1 MLPKLEKLNQR
12 LQEIQKLVAP
22 KVDRNE
28 MMQTVFQELENIA
41 DSLKTEKLTL
51 QIISNNLISG
61 QALQNFINSSD
72 KIINFYQI
80 EVNFLASQAQQSK
93 QNSSVALLLLAA
105 PEQPQTRY
113 DLSPVQQFTI
123 GRNPDCEIALEA
135 GLYKKISWNH
145 AKVQA
150 LANPDTSPTSQNWE
164 ICDLKSTNGTYVND
178 TRIQGCQT
186 LQPGDRITLAAHSTN
201 SASPEFIFEQE
212 SFASIIEAQ
221 KSYKQLVNCDVL
233 CLVIDA
239 NYPLSANEKMLI
251 VKASE
256 AAIAIRF
263 VIIDVSNIT
272 DKSDKLIKSNL
283 NDIETWLQ
291 NQGNSSSLELTFLEL
306 HPFYQNSQITEVD
319 AQFQEKLAKFSKSL
333 ESLTNRK
340 SEDILLQRFTIQV
353 LEQIILIEQVF
364 DIQVQGLNQKIQS
377 LENQLQQLTK
387 NDLKEQIKKNIKKV
401 IEDRDKTF
409 KHVKVELNQ
418 SKTTLLDSFSKKSIF
433 SKIQLIIDNFKPI
446 LVKKDGY
453 TYVQLR
459 SGSKNTI
466 GNVNID
472 LINFCSLTLEQWV
485 NEEWE
490 RIFTC
495 YGEGGLNR
503 LAQNS
508 YAILNFIPD
517 INLENSLFNPQQR
530 VNIQKSLFNSF
541 IEVTCESRYREVS
554 PIGYVVKQIR
564 ANMMQLTF
572 VITLGAVFIGSKV
585 GGGKQLLSSITEPLR
600 DNSWL
605 FGIVLF
611 ILICLTTYSYQKEN
625 SLKIEEVGDK
635 LKKDLS
641 NHYQSLAKNLV
652 ERLVQDFTAML
663 EIEERCTKENLEYVN
678 EQFMAYI
685 IDVEKKQLFIKNSIE
700 QNKLNQKNIEKE
712 KVEFQKLKPKQIQ

>member
-41 DSLKTEKLTL
+41 ERLKTEKLTL
-51 QIISNNLISG
+51 QIISTNLFSG
-61 QALQNFINSSD
+61 QALQNFINLSEKLLNSYEI
-72 KIINFYQI
+72 K
-80 EVNFLASQAQQSK
+80 VNFLPSQEQQSK
-93 QNSSVALLLLAA
+93 QNLSVALLLLAA
-105 PEQPQTRY
+105 PEQSQTRY
-113 DLSPVQQFTI
+113 ELSPVQEFTI

-145 AKVQA
+145 AKVKT
-150 LANPDTSPTSQNWE
+150 LANPDTNLTTQNWE
-164 ICDLKSTNGTYVND
+164 ICDLNSTNGTYVND

-212 SFASIIEAQ
+212 SFASIIEAE

-233 CLVIDA
+233 CLVVDA
-239 NYPLSANEKMLI
+239 NYPLSANEKTLI
-251 VKASE
+251 MRASE

-272 DKSDKLIKSNL
+272 NKSDKLIKSNL

-291 NQGNSSSLELTFLEL
+291 NQGNSSSLELTFLAL
-306 HPFYQNSQITEVD
+306 HPYYQNPQITEVD

-353 LEQIILIEQVF
+353 LDQIILIEQVF
-364 DIQVQGLNQKIQS
+364 DIQVQGLNQEIQS
-377 LENQLQQLTK
+377 LENQLQQLSK
-387 NDLKEQIKKNIKKV
+387 IDLKEQIKKNIKKV
-401 IEDRDKTF
+401 SEDRDKTF
-409 KHVKVELNQ
+409 KQVKVELNQ

-433 SKIQLIIDNFKPI
+433 SKIQLIVDSFKPVI
-446 LVKKDGY
+446 VKKDSY
-453 TYVQLR
+453 TYVKLR
-459 SGSKNTI
+459 SEIKNKT
-466 GNVNID
+466 GNINID
-472 LINFCSLTLEQWV
+472 LINFCSLTLEQWA
-485 NEEWE
+485 NEEWG
-490 RIFTC
+490 RISTC

-503 LAQNS
+503 LAQSS

-517 INLENSLFNPQQR
+517 VNLENSLFNSQQH
-530 VNIQKSLFNSF
+530 VDIQKSLLNSF
-541 IEVTCESRYREVS
+541 IEVNCESRYREVS
-554 PIGYVVKQIR
+554 PVEYVVKQIR

-572 VITLGAVFIGSKV
+572 IITLGAIFIGSKV
-585 GGGKQLLSSITEPLR
+585 GGGKQLILSITEPLR

-611 ILICLTTYSYQKEN
+611 TLICLTTYSYQKEN
-625 SLKIEEVGDK
+625 SLKIEEIGDK

-652 ERLVQDFTAML
+652 ERLVQDFNAML
-663 EIEERCTKENLEYVN
+663 EIEERCIKENLEYIN
-678 EQFMAYI
+678 DRFMAYI
-685 IDVEKKQLFIKNSIE
+685 IDIEKKQLVIKNSIE
-700 QNKLNQKNIEKE
+700 QNKLNQKNLEKE